1 MEKVNFSANWANLWS
16 TLSPQLASILQ
27 FVGVVGII
35 IVVVSLITYAVQR
48 RRGSGGNTGAVIG
61 ACILGALLC
70 SPQVVIPIALIILDI
85 LINTVIQLVSM
96 IS

>member
-16 TLSPQLASILQ
+16 LLAPQLASILQ
-27 FVGVVGII
+27 FVGVIGII

-48 RRGSGGNTGAVIG
+48 RRGSGGNTSAVVG
-61 ACILGALLC
+61 ACILGAVLC
-70 SPQVVIPIALIILDI
+70 SPQVLIPIVLIILDI